1 MTVKARIALGIAVL
15 LSVIA
20 LLGGVAVW
28 YLDRIEASVSE
39 VAGTAYDRLDLA
51 QSLGYEAAS
60 LHGRSS
66 TSPLGGRES
75 LPERRARF
83 AERLRIEAIRL
94 FEQPVSNVDELVIDD
109 LETNAQRL
117 LDLTGIDGEVAQ
129 TDTDEALSEIMR
141 LLQGV
146 YGHNASV
153 LEAEIE
159 LASAQS
165 SNGLRFIG
173 LLVGLCVAFSLAV
186 LIWLP
191 RYVAQPIR
199 DFSESIARITAGNYA
214 TRLQVD
220 RRDEFGRLAS
230 NFNRMAEQ
238 LEAGSAEG
246 EAAVLESQARLS
258 ALVNQLDELLL
269 GMDAGRM
276 IVFVN
281 EAMADY
287 LGVDAE
293 EVLGQYMPDLALGR
307 PRVQQLFRPIALR
320 QDSGIEPFAIQEP
333 DGTLRYLQERVIR
346 LRDPETGEP
355 GDYIVSL
362 SDVTDYEQ
370 RTHEQT
376 DYLAAVSHEMKTPL
390 AAITMSV
397 DLLEDPRLGG
407 LDEDQRELTQTV
419 RQNAQRLL
427 RMVREVLSLS
437 ESEAGALRLDLT
449 QFDVGTLLERVT
461 RQIEPLATDKGI
473 GLSYQR
479 PAEAYRIEGDEE
491 RVATAVTNLLS
502 NAIRYSP
509 AGGTITLAQE
519 VVSGGVRLSVTDE
532 GPGVRP
538 EDRERIFGR
547 YKRGTADDTTGTGL
561 GLAISREGVE
571 AHGGR
576 LYVDA
581 AYGPG
586 ARFVL
591 ELPRR
596 LSEAKRRQQLAVG

>member
-117 LDLTGIDGEVAQ
+117 LDLTGTDGEVAQ